1 MNDELD
7 MVYLMAQISHEI
19 RTPLNGIK
27 GFGELLLDE
36 STGELNEVQ
45 KKYLTKMLD
54 STEKLSQIVERVLDW
69 AKLESKQSQLSIEE
83 VQLNYL
89 LWEVMELLSHK
100 AEQKKIALVL
110 NAPETIIINADGGR
124 LREIII
130 NLVDNSLKYTPN
142 GGQVEVSAETKED
155 KLLLTVRDNGYGI
168 PESQMKRLF
177 QPFSYGAKRVA
188 NEISSGLGLWICKLL
203 VEMHQGKIW
212 AESKE
217 GEGSSFFVLLPLNN
231 SK

>member
-36 STGELNEVQ
+36 SAGQLNEVQ

-83 VQLNYL
+83 VQDVYKRQVVSESGADFIKTSTGFAGGGATLEDVAL
-89 LWEVMELLSHK
+89 LRAHVAEHVKVKAAGGIKTVEQAQALIAAGAERLGASSLL
-100 AEQKKIALVL
+100 AQ
-110 NAPETIIINADGGR
+110 
-124 LREIII
+124 
-130 NLVDNSLKYTPN
+130 LK
-142 GGQVEVSAETKED
+142 E
-155 KLLLTVRDNGYGI
+155 
-168 PESQMKRLF
+168 
-177 QPFSYGAKRVA
+177 
-188 NEISSGLGLWICKLL
+188 
-203 VEMHQGKIW
+203 
-212 AESKE
+212 
-217 GEGSSFFVLLPLNN
+217 
-231 SK
+231 

>member
-1 MNDELD
+1 MSEELD

-36 STGELNEVQ
+36 SSGELNEVQ

-69 AKLESKQSQLSIEE
+69 AKLESKQSQLTIEE

-89 LWEVMELLSHK
+89 LWEVIELLSQK
-100 AEQKKIALVL
+100 AEQKNIALSL
-110 NAPETIIINADGGR
+110 NVPEKIILQADGGR
-124 LREIII
+124 LREIMI
-130 NLVDNSLKYTPN
+130 NLVDNSLKYTPQ
-142 GGQVEVSAETKED
+142 GGKVEVTAEIKD
-155 KLLLTVRDNGYGI
+155 GKLLLSVQDNGYGI
-168 PESQMKRLF
+168 PENQMKRLF
-177 QPFSYGAKRVA
+177 QPFSYGAKRIA

-203 VEMHQGKIW
+203 VEMHQGEIW
-212 AESKE
+212 AESQE
-217 GEGSSFFVLLPLNN
+217 GQGSRFYVLLPLEQA
-231 SK
+231 

>member
-1 MNDELD
+1 MSEELD

-36 STGELNEVQ
+36 SSGELNEVQ

-69 AKLESKQSQLSIEE
+69 AKLESKQSQLTIEE

-89 LWEVMELLSHK
+89 LWEVMELLSQK
-100 AEQKKIALVL
+100 AEQKNIALSL
-110 NAPETIIINADGGR
+110 NVPEKIILQADGGR
-124 LREIII
+124 LREIMI
-130 NLVDNSLKYTPN
+130 NLVDNSLKYTPQ
-142 GGQVEVSAETKED
+142 GGKVEVTAEIKD
-155 KLLLTVRDNGYGI
+155 GKLLLSVQDNGYGI
-168 PESQMKRLF
+168 PENQMKRLF
-177 QPFSYGAKRVA
+177 QPFSYGAKRIA

-203 VEMHQGKIW
+203 VEMHQGEIW
-212 AESKE
+212 AESQE
-217 GEGSSFFVLLPLNN
+217 GQGSCFYVLLPLEQA
-231 SK
+231 

>member
-1 MNDELD
+1 MSEELD

-36 STGELNEVQ
+36 SSGELNEVQ

-69 AKLESKQSQLSIEE
+69 AKLESKQSQLTIEE

-89 LWEVMELLSHK
+89 LWEVIELLSQK
-100 AEQKKIALVL
+100 AEQKNIALSL
-110 NAPETIIINADGGR
+110 NVPEKIILQADGVR
-124 LREIII
+124 LREIMI
-130 NLVDNSLKYTPN
+130 NLVDNSLKYTPQ
-142 GGQVEVSAETKED
+142 GGKVEVTAEIKD
-155 KLLLTVRDNGYGI
+155 GKLLLSVQDNGYGI
-168 PESQMKRLF
+168 PENQMKRLF
-177 QPFSYGAKRVA
+177 QPFSYGAKRIA

-203 VEMHQGKIW
+203 VEMHQGEIW
-212 AESKE
+212 AESQE
-217 GEGSSFFVLLPLNN
+217 GQGSRFYVLLPLEQA
-231 SK
+231 

>member
-69 AKLESKQSQLSIEE
+69 AKLESKQSQLTIEE

-89 LWEVMELLSHK
+89 LWEVIELLSQK
-100 AEQKKIALVL
+100 AQQKNITLTL
-110 NAPETIIINADGGR
+110 NAPQTIILQADGGR

-130 NLVDNSLKYTPN
+130 NLVDNSLKYTPQ
-142 GGQVEVSAETKED
+142 GGKVEVSAQIEDD
-155 KLLLTVRDNGYGI
+155 KLLLSVKDNGYGI

-177 QPFSYGAKRVA
+177 QPFSYGAKRIA

-217 GEGSSFFVLLPLNN
+217 GEGSSFYVLLPLNN
-231 SK
+231 PA

>member
-1 MNDELD
+1 MSEELD

-36 STGELNEVQ
+36 SSGELNEVQ

-69 AKLESKQSQLSIEE
+69 AKLESKQSQLTIEE

-89 LWEVMELLSHK
+89 LWEVMELLSQK
-100 AEQKKIALVL
+100 AEQKNIALSL
-110 NAPETIIINADGGR
+110 NVPEKIILQADGGR
-124 LREIII
+124 LREIMI
-130 NLVDNSLKYTPN
+130 NLVDNSLKYTPQ
-142 GGQVEVSAETKED
+142 GGKVEVTAEIKD
-155 KLLLTVRDNGYGI
+155 GKLLLSVQDNGYGI
-168 PESQMKRLF
+168 PENQMKRLF
-177 QPFSYGAKRVA
+177 QPFSYGAKRIA

-203 VEMHQGKIW
+203 VEMHQGEIW
-212 AESKE
+212 AESQE
-217 GEGSSFFVLLPLNN
+217 GQGSRFYVLLPLEQA
-231 SK
+231 

>member
-36 STGELNEVQ
+36 SIGQLNDVQ

-89 LWEVMELLSHK
+89 LWEVVELLSQK
-100 AEQKKIALVL
+100 AEQKNITLVL
-110 NAPETIIINADGGR
+110 NAPETIILDADSGR
-124 LREIII
+124 VREIII
-130 NLVDNSLKYTPN
+130 NLVDNSLKYTPS
-142 GGQVEVSAETKED
+142 GGRVEVTANVKEE
-155 KLLLTVRDNGYGI
+155 KLLLTVKDDGYGI
-168 PESQMKRLF
+168 PPNQMKRLF
-177 QPFSYGAKRVA
+177 QPFSYGAKRIA
-188 NEISSGLGLWICKLL
+188 NEVSSGLGLWICKLL
-203 VEMHQGKIW
+203 VEMHQGSIW
-212 AESKE
+212 AESQE
-217 GEGSSFFVLLPLNN
+217 GEGSCFYVSLPLHQPA
-231 SK
+231 

>member
-1 MNDELD
+1 MSEELD

-36 STGELNEVQ
+36 SSGELNEEQ

-69 AKLESKQSQLSIEE
+69 AKLESKQSQLTIEE

-89 LWEVMELLSHK
+89 LWEVIELLSQK
-100 AEQKKIALVL
+100 AEQKNIALSL
-110 NAPETIIINADGGR
+110 NVPEKIILQADGGR
-124 LREIII
+124 LREIMI
-130 NLVDNSLKYTPN
+130 NLVDNSLKYTPQ
-142 GGQVEVSAETKED
+142 GGKVEVTAEIKD
-155 KLLLTVRDNGYGI
+155 GKLLLSVQDNGYGI
-168 PESQMKRLF
+168 PENQMKRLF
-177 QPFSYGAKRVA
+177 QPFSYGAKRIA

-203 VEMHQGKIW
+203 VEMHQGEIW
-212 AESKE
+212 AESQE
-217 GEGSSFFVLLPLNN
+217 GQGSRFYVLLPLEQA
-231 SK
+231 

>member
-1 MNDELD
+1 MSEELD

-36 STGELNEVQ
+36 SSGELNEVQ

-69 AKLESKQSQLSIEE
+69 AKLESKQSQLTIEE

-89 LWEVMELLSHK
+89 LWEVIELLSQK
-100 AEQKKIALVL
+100 AEQKNIALSL
-110 NAPETIIINADGGR
+110 NVPEKIILQADGGR
-124 LREIII
+124 LREIMI
-130 NLVDNSLKYTPN
+130 NLVDNSLKYTPQ
-142 GGQVEVSAETKED
+142 GGKVEVTAEIKD
-155 KLLLTVRDNGYGI
+155 GKLLLSVQDNGYGI
-168 PESQMKRLF
+168 PENQMKRLF
-177 QPFSYGAKRVA
+177 QPFSCGAKRIA

-203 VEMHQGKIW
+203 VEMHQGEIW
-212 AESKE
+212 AESQE
-217 GEGSSFFVLLPLNN
+217 GQGSRFYVLLPLEQA
-231 SK
+231 

>member
-1 MNDELD
+1 MSEELD

-36 STGELNEVQ
+36 SSGELNEVQ

-69 AKLESKQSQLSIEE
+69 AKLESKQSQLTIEE

-89 LWEVMELLSHK
+89 LWEVMELLSQK
-100 AEQKKIALVL
+100 AEQKNIALSL
-110 NAPETIIINADGGR
+110 NVPEKIILQADGGR
-124 LREIII
+124 LREIMI
-130 NLVDNSLKYTPN
+130 NLVANSLKYTPQ
-142 GGQVEVSAETKED
+142 GGKVEVTAEIKD
-155 KLLLTVRDNGYGI
+155 GKLLLSVQDNGYGI
-168 PESQMKRLF
+168 PENQMKRLF
-177 QPFSYGAKRVA
+177 QPFSYGAKRIA

-203 VEMHQGKIW
+203 VEMHQGEIW
-212 AESKE
+212 AESQE
-217 GEGSSFFVLLPLNN
+217 GQGSRFYVLLPLEQA
-231 SK
+231 